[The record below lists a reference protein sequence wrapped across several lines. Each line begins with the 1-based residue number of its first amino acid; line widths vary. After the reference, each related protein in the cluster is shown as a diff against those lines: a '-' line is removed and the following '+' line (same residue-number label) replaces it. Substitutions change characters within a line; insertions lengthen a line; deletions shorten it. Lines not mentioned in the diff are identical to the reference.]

1 MREDI
6 LRILKYI
13 WRRKV
18 KSQGQSVDFDQ
29 TLTFC
34 KIREKKGKKILQK
47 IIFLKTRE
55 RKENFNR
62 KILIFIEELYLL

>member
-13 WRRKV
+13 LRRKV
-18 KSQGQSVDFDQ
+18 KIQGQSIDFDQ

-34 KIREKKGKKILQK
+34 KIREEKGEKILQNY
-47 IIFLKTRE
+47 IFG
-55 RKENFNR
+55 N
-62 KILIFIEELYLL
+62 

>member
-6 LRILKYI
+6 LIMLKNM

-29 TLTFC
+29 TLIFC
-34 KIREKKGKKILQK
+34 KIREEKGDKIYTL
-47 IIFLKTRE
+47 
-55 RKENFNR
+55 RK
-62 KILIFIEELYLL
+62 